1 MRDFAHAH
9 TYLTFDPKV
18 STYLHFDPTTMADN
32 KDFEF
37 QIRAEQEFKTTQ
49 QLQQDYRSEGSDT
62 YVDPRDGT
70 VYEWDPQRKGWFP
83 KVPDYHIKL
92 IILIG

>member
-1 MRDFAHAH
+1 
-9 TYLTFDPKV
+9 
-18 STYLHFDPTTMADN
+18 MADN

-37 QIRAEQEFKTTQ
+37 QLRAEQEFKATQ
-49 QLQQDYRSEGSDT
+49 QLQQGNRSEGSGT

-83 KVPDYHIKL
+83 KVSEGETSKHRSKWRYGPGGGIDGSVAEHEKTKPRPPSP
-92 IILIG
+92 

>member
-1 MRDFAHAH
+1 M
-9 TYLTFDPKV
+9 YLTFDLKALRKPC
-18 STYLHFDPTTMADN
+18 LHFDPTTMADN

-37 QIRAEQEFKTTQ
+37 QLRAEQEFKATQ
-49 QLQQDYRSEGSDT
+49 QLQQGNRSEGSGT

-83 KVPDYHIKL
+83 KVSEGETSKHRSK
-92 IILIG
+92 

>member
-1 MRDFAHAH
+1 M
-9 TYLTFDPKV
+9 YLTFDLKDLRK
-18 STYLHFDPTTMADN
+18 SCLHFDPTTMADN

-37 QIRAEQEFKTTQ
+37 QLRAEQEFKATQ
-49 QLQQDYRSEGSDT
+49 QLQQGNRSEGSGT

-83 KVPDYHIKL
+83 KVSEGETSKHRSK
-92 IILIG
+92 

>member
-1 MRDFAHAH
+1 
-9 TYLTFDPKV
+9 
-18 STYLHFDPTTMADN
+18 MADN

-37 QIRAEQEFKTTQ
+37 QLRAEQEFKATQ
-49 QLQQDYRSEGSDT
+49 QLQQGIRNEGSGT

-83 KVPDYHIKL
+83 KVSEGEISKCRIKIWARGRGRIDSSVAENGKL
-92 IILIG
+92 LVLRWC